1 MPRRFPIFQFP
12 NVELLTALG
21 AGAVAQTASGD
32 VARGATLV
40 SRVALLAWAAEEL
53 LGGANWFRRLLGIG
67 GAAYALGVVPG
78 PPQ

>member
-1 MPRRFPIFQFP
+1 
-12 NVELLTALG
+12 
-21 AGAVAQTASGD
+21 
-32 VARGATLV
+32 
-40 SRVALLAWAAEEL
+40 VALLAWAAEEL